1 VVVILLVF
9 FLNRTDALKEEAP
22 ETLQKRLDY
31 WSATVKM
38 IRDHPWLGVGPGHFG
53 RFYPRYMKETAFQKI
68 KDPHNFALEIWS
80 TCGIFALLALMVV
93 IAGFFWQTRRTW
105 FEIEN
110 GSETEQHKEKAL
122 TETRWPFYLG
132 GMAGLTLAFVLWTL
146 DLSKEN
152 LADQMTYGTFVA
164 GMRSLIWFAAF
175 GLFESIAWTGPGRTR
190 ALIAGVIG
198 LMGSLLVGAGIGY
211 PSVAQPLWVMA
222 ALAVN
227 SLGQLVPIA
236 QPRSW
241 LAAMAPLPVTAVIC
255 LGFCIFIYSPVAACM
270 SPLREAR
277 SYYGTYAVKL
287 EEGQQ
292 SESRTAAQQAMVE
305 AQKTLTHIVSQLR
318 LSAFGS
324 PRHRG
329 QEAVLA
335 SPFVELAKWKA
346 EELKHNYAHGQ
357 AQIDVRQTARSA
369 AEHAIRLDP
378 DGLDGYWA
386 KYHVNMIF
394 AKGAKTEVQKFYE
407 DASQAMSR
415 LVDLDPT
422 EARFHFELADLQF
435 QLDDQA
441 GWEKE
446 SQEALRLDEISTDP
460 TRKLKPSQRLLIL
473 SRREPG
479 NIGLRFDLA
488 QALYQ
493 EGDTERGKKTAEEVQ
508 RLDQETNAPAR
519 LSEAQ
524 RKQMEAWLKSG

>member
-1 VVVILLVF
+1 
-9 FLNRTDALKEEAP
+9 
-22 ETLQKRLDY
+22 
-31 WSATVKM
+31 
-38 IRDHPWLGVGPGHFG
+38 
-53 RFYPRYMKETAFQKI
+53 
-68 KDPHNFALEIWS
+68 
-80 TCGIFALLALMVV
+80 
-93 IAGFFWQTRRTW
+93 
-105 FEIEN
+105 
-110 GSETEQHKEKAL
+110 
-122 TETRWPFYLG
+122 
-132 GMAGLTLAFVLWTL
+132 
-146 DLSKEN
+146 
-152 LADQMTYGTFVA
+152 
-164 GMRSLIWFAAF
+164 
-175 GLFESIAWTGPGRTR
+175 
-190 ALIAGVIG
+190 
-198 LMGSLLVGAGIGY
+198 MG
-211 PSVAQPLWVMA
+211 
-222 ALAVN
+222 
-227 SLGQLVPIA
+227 
-236 QPRSW
+236 
-241 LAAMAPLPVTAVIC
+241 
-255 LGFCIFIYSPVAACM
+255 
-270 SPLREAR
+270 PLREAR
-277 SYYGTYAVKL
+277 SYYGTYAVKR
-287 EEGQQ
+287 EEAQDKD
-292 SESRTAAQQAMVE
+292 SSAAQDAGRVARKALKE
-305 AQKTLTHIVSQLR
+305 VIVPQLR
-318 LSAFGS
+318 LAALGN

-335 SPFVELAKWKA
+335 GPFVELAEWKA
-346 EELKHNYAHGQ
+346 KEWKHNYEHGQ

-378 DGLDGYWA
+378 DGPDGYWA

-422 EARFHFELADLQF
+422 EARFHFELADLKF

-446 SQEALRLDEISTDP
+446 SQEALGLDEISTDP
-460 TRKLKPSQRLLIL
+460 TRKLKPSQRLLVL

>member
-1 VVVILLVF
+1 
-9 FLNRTDALKEEAP
+9 
-22 ETLQKRLDY
+22 
-31 WSATVKM
+31 
-38 IRDHPWLGVGPGHFG
+38 
-53 RFYPRYMKETAFQKI
+53 
-68 KDPHNFALEIWS
+68 
-80 TCGIFALLALMVV
+80 
-93 IAGFFWQTRRTW
+93 
-105 FEIEN
+105 
-110 GSETEQHKEKAL
+110 
-122 TETRWPFYLG
+122 
-132 GMAGLTLAFVLWTL
+132 
-146 DLSKEN
+146 
-152 LADQMTYGTFVA
+152 MT
-164 GMRSLIWFAAF
+164 
-175 GLFESIAWTGPGRTR
+175 
-190 ALIAGVIG
+190 
-198 LMGSLLVGAGIGY
+198 
-211 PSVAQPLWVMA
+211 
-222 ALAVN
+222 
-227 SLGQLVPIA
+227 
-236 QPRSW
+236 
-241 LAAMAPLPVTAVIC
+241 PLPVTGAIC
-255 LGFCIFIYSPVAACM
+255 LGFYIFIYSPVSGCM
-270 SPLREAR
+270 GPLREAR
-277 SYYGTYAVKL
+277 SYYGTYAVKR
-287 EEGQQ
+287 EEAQDKD
-292 SESRTAAQQAMVE
+292 SSAAQDAGRVARKALKE
-305 AQKTLTHIVSQLR
+305 VIVPQLR
-318 LSAFGS
+318 LAALGN

-335 SPFVELAKWKA
+335 SPFVELAEWKA
-346 EELKHNYAHGQ
+346 KEWKHNYEHGQ

-407 DASQAMSR
+407 DASQAMAR
-415 LVDLDPT
+415 LVELDPT

-460 TRKLKPSQRLLIL
+460 TRKLKPSQRLLVL
-473 SRREPG
+473 SRQEPG